1 MIVHAS
7 GVLETNLLFP
17 RNKTYAP
24 TEWFLV
30 VFGVQNPELAP
41 LVDLDISFTIRNA
54 NSMSDIVHSPTEIH
68 WTNNTSKDMYF
79 FYAYFSKLRTPGR
92 WRVAW
97 NVHWKSCNE
106 FALFNT
112 SMLPRAEMITNSTG
126 WSTWFTIE
134 EDGAP
139 ADIFADTARE
149 SCPDELAV
157 PITVTNHTTR
167 VPVGEEW
174 SNGREC
180 AVVEPSSTPTP
191 SPDPCCIH
199 VREAVVESMEA
210 SWQARL
216 CKCANPPDDCPV
228 NENAAQ
234 GLVVGGLSCFP
245 AVFGA
250 VGFLF
255 APLGAGALLWNISI
269 STLETKV
276 NPLVG
281 N

>member
-1 MIVHAS
+1 MPSSLASSWMLATCLGVMMVHAS
-7 GVLETNLLFP
+7 GLLETDLLFP

-24 TEWFLV
+24 TEWFPM
-30 VFGVQNPELAP
+30 VFGVQNSELAP

-54 NSMSDIVHSPTEIH
+54 NNMSDIVHWPTEID
-68 WTNNTSKDMYF
+68 WTNNTSKDPYF
-79 FYAYFSKLRTPGR
+79 FYAYFSDFRTPGR

-106 FALFNT
+106 FALFNI

-139 ADIFADTARE
+139 ADIVADTARD
-149 SCPDELAV
+149 SCPDEFAV
-157 PITVTNHTTR
+157 PITVTNHTIR
-167 VPVGEEW
+167 VPAGEEW
-174 SNGREC
+174 SNGPEC
-180 AVVEPSSTPTP
+180 AVVDPSPTPTP
-191 SPDPCCIH
+191 SPDPCRID
-199 VREAVVESMEA
+199 VSEAVVESMEA

-216 CKCANPPDDCPV
+216 CKSANPPDDCPV

-234 GLVVGGLSCFP
+234 DLVVVGLSCFL

-250 VGFLF
+250 LGFLL
-255 APLGAGALLWNISI
+255 APF
-269 STLETKV
+269 
-276 NPLVG
+276 
-281 N
+281 